1 MVKTECQTVFKIQT
15 WMVGIFT
22 YTLFSHVVYIQDSTM
37 MIAFLVISAGTFP
50 IADSSFAIAN
60 QYSG

>member
-1 MVKTECQTVFKIQT
+1 
-15 WMVGIFT
+15 VGIFT